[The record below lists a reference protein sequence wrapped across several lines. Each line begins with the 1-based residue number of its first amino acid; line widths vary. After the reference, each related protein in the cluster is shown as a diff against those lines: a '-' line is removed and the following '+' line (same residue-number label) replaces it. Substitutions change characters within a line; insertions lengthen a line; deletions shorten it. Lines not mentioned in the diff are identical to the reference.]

1 MINAR
6 HLLLIIAF
14 LLIVP
19 GILFGEEKF
28 GMVFDVKG
36 TVVLKNPRKKLTLE
50 KKRHV
55 LYPVRDGDTLV
66 TGKNGKL
73 LIVSLKSKKGYELA
87 PDSVVMIRNGHAKV
101 LDGSVKE
108 KEGLIPSR
116 SKGTK
121 VLGGQVMI
129 ARESE
134 GQKPLPEKLA
144 HVFYLLDCGLNE
156 EAQREIALLM
166 EEYPENEYIGSLQA
180 AGPGSAEDDLRRDL
194 GTEIYELEESGRVIE
209 GEDIEE

>member
-1 MINAR
+1 MINTR
-6 HLLLIIAF
+6 HLLLITAF

-36 TVVLKNPRKKLTLE
+36 TAVLKNPRKKLTLE

-87 PDSVVMIRNGHAKV
+87 PDSVVIIRNGHAKV

-129 ARESE
+129 ARKIES
-134 GQKPLPEKLA
+134 QTPLPEKLA
-144 HVFYLLDCGLNE
+144 HVFYLLDSGLNE
-156 EAQREIALLM
+156 EAQREIGLLM

-180 AGPGSAEDDLRRDL
+180 AGPGSAEDDMRRDL
-194 GTEIYELEESGRVIE
+194 GTEIHELEKSGRVIE